1 MIFVIEINLFF
12 VRWKLKGKVVPDHA
26 IKAYGSGGIAPLILN
41 LSIRRRSPGT
51 HWMGGWLGS
60 RAGLDAL
67 YLDE

>member
-51 HWMGGWLGS
+51 H
-60 RAGLDAL
+60 
-67 YLDE
+67 